1 MVCTWC
7 LYGVLFVSRSCL
19 GSLSLWSLAGCCWS
33 LVGLLLVSC
42 WSLVGLLLVSC
53 WSLVGLLLLSCCFLA
68 AFLLVFPYWFDGV
81 SVVSWW
87 CLWSW
92 CLGDVLV
99 MSW

>member
-42 WSLVGLLLVSC
+42 WSLVGLLL
-53 WSLVGLLLLSCCFLA
+53 LSCCFLA
-68 AFLLVFPYWFDGV
+68 GFSLLVRWCLS
-81 SVVSWW
+81 SVLVVFVELVSW
-87 CLWSW
+87 
-92 CLGDVLV
+92 
-99 MSW
+99 